1 MSKEFDRRTHWEQ
14 IDMES
19 YHSRLV
25 LLNPLSDCC
34 EASPTT
40 TIPAD
45 GVAVCS
51 YCGVTRG
58 VDEWHDKDGAIN

>member
-14 IDMES
+14 IDMGS

-40 TIPAD
+40 TIPED